1 MSVFDDFKR
10 TAPFD
15 GETKAMISKVFP
27 TELSEILCRYGCGAF
42 AKSKCQSAD

>member
-15 GETKAMISKVFP
+15 GETKARIPKVFP